1 MSKTVYSWDNDN
13 HFDSIKIVDDDYEL
27 AANETFD
34 KPEDGLYEPIT
45 RTNNKWVGT
54 SKEEWEANQPKVDVK
69 PTAQQQANAQMSLQL
84 AQLMKKV
91 GDQDKLNVRLTI
103 DVAMLKKQQNGA
115 TGNNPASMPTAPT
128 TPVSAAQSSS
138 PTTSAS
144 ADSAAPTS
152 EAPVQA

>member
-1 MSKTVYSWDNDN
+1 MSKAVYGWNKDNI
-13 HFDSIKIVDDDYEL
+13 FDSIKIIDDEYEL

-34 KPEDGLYEPIT
+34 KPEDGLYEPIK
-45 RTNNKWVGT
+45 RKDDKWVGT
-54 SKEEWEANQPKVDVK
+54 PKEEWEANQPKVEVK

-91 GDQDKLNVRLTI
+91 GDQDKLNARLTI
-103 DVAMLKKQQNGA
+103 NIAMLKKQQSGA
-115 TGNNPASMPTAPT
+115 TGNNPVSMPTAPT
-128 TPVSAAQSSS
+128 SPVSAAQSSA

-152 EAPVQA
+152 AVPVQA

>member
-1 MSKTVYSWDNDN
+1 MAKAVYSWDDDN

-27 AANETFD
+27 AVNETFD

-45 RTNNKWVGT
+45 RKDDKWVGT
-54 SKEEWEANQPKVDVK
+54 PKEEWEANQPKVEVK

-84 AQLMKKV
+84 AQLVKKV
-91 GDQDKLNVRLTI
+91 GDQDKLNARLTI
-103 DVAMLKKQQNGA
+103 DIAMLKKQQNGA

-128 TPVSAAQSSS
+128 TPVSAAQSSA